1 MYWDTCLLL
10 TRELQ
15 FWGNLLPLEMDG
27 LSVRQGERGT
37 LLPTGS
43 QAVPIAEPDWDYHK
57 EKDNFHEEKTA
68 YIKDLFWDKAWSSGR
83 IESVSMDGTWGK
95 WERD

>member
-1 MYWDTCLLL
+1 MNGFIQ
-10 TRELQ
+10 REA
-15 FWGNLLPLEMDG
+15 
-27 LSVRQGERGT
+27 RGQREHEIT
-37 LLPTGS
+37 LVPTGS
-43 QAVPIAEPDWDYHK
+43 QAVPLAESDWDYHK